1 MNSIPLNQ
9 LSARE
14 ITGFGLTLLSILGL
28 VLGLIYGGSGAVSST
43 REGRTPSPETTIEN
57 PVTPITTSN
66 TLVVTPPSSSPVETV
81 GPTEELKTSTER
93 EILPDI
99 GNREDIV
106 RNALVQRGGATG
118 TGGKPAISLRF
129 DHHLNDFGTKVLPLL
144 EKYELPWG
152 QMVNASSL
160 DDPRSDDNWSWD
172 QLATVAHQHGGEV
185 WNHGMT
191 HKNFNTR
198 EGADYE
204 ITAGLDALR
213 SNLPTLVVD
222 GWALPGQPTLMGLEG
237 GDRPEKYYDTYPGRL
252 VLGQHAFIRGYYPN
266 PFHPLDGDQLLG
278 RGHITIDKQTNG
290 RVQAYIRR
298 LLGSENGV
306 TLMLHPNYLDR
317 KGYLTTNELDSAFAY
332 IAYLRDTDQIKVL
345 SPSGILM
352 AKSTLPENFGNLLVG
367 ASAGSVRDYWEERL
381 EQPATAGVPHEYE
394 VWVRGEGTLT
404 LGARNLSPT
413 YTFEV
418 QRTVELSDEFQRVS
432 VVLTPPKDT
441 TLIQLS
447 MEGNGEFEGL
457 TFQPL

>member
-1 MNSIPLNQ
+1 
-9 LSARE
+9 
-14 ITGFGLTLLSILGL
+14 
-28 VLGLIYGGSGAVSST
+28 
-43 REGRTPSPETTIEN
+43 
-57 PVTPITTSN
+57 
-66 TLVVTPPSSSPVETV
+66 
-81 GPTEELKTSTER
+81 
-93 EILPDI
+93 
-99 GNREDIV
+99 
-106 RNALVQRGGATG
+106 
-118 TGGKPAISLRF
+118 
-129 DHHLNDFGTKVLPLL
+129 
-144 EKYELPWG
+144 
-152 QMVNASSL
+152 
-160 DDPRSDDNWSWD
+160 
-172 QLATVAHQHGGEV
+172 
-185 WNHGMT
+185 
-191 HKNFNTR
+191 
-198 EGADYE
+198 
-204 ITAGLDALR
+204 
-213 SNLPTLVVD
+213 
-222 GWALPGQPTLMGLEG
+222 
-237 GDRPEKYYDTYPGRL
+237 
-252 VLGQHAFIRGYYPN
+252 
-266 PFHPLDGDQLLG
+266 
-278 RGHITIDKQTNG
+278 
-290 RVQAYIRR
+290 
-298 LLGSENGV
+298 
-306 TLMLHPNYLDR
+306 MLHPNYLDR